1 MRLLVTGSS
10 GLLGAAVARERAR
23 RHAVVGFDRAAGPWT
38 SHVGDVRDCDL
49 VDHAMD
55 GVDAVVHTASLHAPQ
70 VGRASRSEFVAVNVE
85 GTLHVLEAAAERRV
99 RRVVYTST
107 TSLYGFAL
115 VLTDGAIWVTE
126 DLAPRPRDIY
136 DLTKLAAELL
146 CEDVV
151 RDGGP
156 PTICLRTARF
166 FPEPPDVVAVNRLDR
181 GVDLRDAVA
190 AHVLALENDAV
201 RFGVFNV
208 SARSPFGPDD
218 LGDLLVDAPAV
229 IRRHDP
235 WAGDA
240 FAARG
245 WQFPA
250 SIDRVYVV
258 AKAEAALG
266 YRPVHNFASLFR

>member
-10 GLLGAAVARERAR
+10 GLLGTAVARELAR

-38 SHVGDVRDCDL
+38 SHVGDVRDRDL
-49 VDHAMD
+49 VTHAMD

-70 VGRASRSEFVAVNVE
+70 VGHVSRSEFVGVNVE
-85 GTLHVLEAAAERRV
+85 GTLRVLEAAAERRL
-99 RRVVYTST
+99 RRVVFTST
-107 TSLYGFAL
+107 TSLYGSAL
-115 VLTDGAIWVTE
+115 VPTDGAVWVTE
-126 DLAPRPRDIY
+126 DLPPRPRDVY

-146 CEDVV
+146 CEDIV

-166 FPEPPDVVAVNRLDR
+166 FPEPPDVVAVNRLGR

-190 AHVLALENDAV
+190 AHLLALTDDRV

-208 SARSPFGPDD
+208 SARSPFGRDE
-218 LGDLLVDAPAV
+218 LGELLVDAPAV
-229 IRRHDP
+229 IRRHYP
-235 WAGDA
+235 WIDDA

-245 WQFPA
+245 WRLPA

-258 AKAEAALG
+258 AKAEAMLG
-266 YRPVHNFASLFR
+266 YRPAHDFASLFR

>member
-1 MRLLVTGSS
+1 
-10 GLLGAAVARERAR
+10 
-23 RHAVVGFDRAAGPWT
+23 
-38 SHVGDVRDCDL
+38 
-49 VDHAMD
+49 MD
-55 GVDAVVHTASLHAPQ
+55 GVDAGVHTASLHAPQ
-70 VGRASRSEFVAVNVE
+70 VGTASRSEFVGVNVE
-85 GTLHVLEAAAERRV
+85 GTLHVLEAAAQRRV

-115 VLTDGAIWVTE
+115 VPTDGAVWVTE

-136 DLTKLAAELL
+136 DVTKLAAELL

-166 FPEPPDVVAVNRLDR
+166 FPESPEVVAVNRLCR

-190 AHVLALENDAV
+190 AHLLALADDTA

-208 SARSPFGPDD
+208 SARSSFGRDE
-218 LGDLLVDAPAV
+218 LGELLVDAPAV
-229 IRRHDP
+229 IRRHYH

-245 WQFPA
+245 WRLPA

-258 AKAEAALG
+258 TKAEAALG
-266 YRPVHNFASLFR
+266 YRPAHDFASLF